1 MQDEHQTDR
10 ILRERLENASVPPPA
25 FVWPG
30 VEREL
35 RKKRRKVIFWWF
47 TFAGVALLGAGWW
60 MYTQPTTPAA
70 VETVVQSGVGIPP
83 GNAAARN
90 HVGPDGQ
97 PLSPTDNAV
106 AHSADAAKAGQN
118 ALPATI
124 GRAFSAKGKIQF
136 SKKVPELDQASVPDH
151 TPVSL
156 ETLVTDNVKPL
167 AMAPVPEKRSVNNRA
182 NTPML
187 PVAIATP
194 EAATK
199 VERLKG
205 VELPENIIKKR
216 QNCYDFDENPNAW
229 LLDVYSGPLMA
240 AKQLD
245 NRSGDLEL
253 EAYRQKRLETES
265 MGWGYQAGVGITRVL
280 NRRYSIGTGLQY
292 QQFTEVMRYEDDLFV
307 QYFTENN
314 GQDTLDAIFGV
325 KTITRYN
332 RFGMLHIPVKLG
344 YEWRS
349 GRKGVQ
355 LKGGA
360 ALNVLFWKKG
370 AILNPDTFH
379 PAPFDSGASSGVEVF
394 NARTGL
400 SLEGSAQFF
409 WHFRRDMRIFAE
421 PYYQAILKPVSTE
434 TYPLQQRYHLIG
446 LRLGVSKIF

>member
-1 MQDEHQTDR
+1 MQNEHQTDR
-10 ILRERLENASVPPPA
+10 ILRERLENAAVPPPA

-47 TFAGVALLGAGWW
+47 TFAGVALMGTGWW
-60 MYTQPTTPAA
+60 MYTQPTPNAA
-70 VETVVQSGVGIPP
+70 DTVVQSSVDTSSGS
-83 GNAAARN
+83 ATARN
-90 HVGPDGQ
+90 QIGLNDQ
-97 PLSPTDNAV
+97 PLSSTDNPV
-106 AHSADAAKAGQN
+106 ALSPDAAKAGHD
-118 ALPATI
+118 ALPVA

-136 SKKVPELDQASVPDH
+136 SKNVPELDQASVPDH

-156 ETLVTDNVKPL
+156 ETVVTDNIKPL
-167 AMAPVPEKRSVNNRA
+167 TVAPVPEKNTVNHRA

-187 PVAIATP
+187 PVHIAAP
-194 EAATK
+194 EATTK
-199 VERLKG
+199 VERLKR
-205 VELPENIIKKR
+205 VELAEKIIKKR

-265 MGWGYQAGVGITRVL
+265 MGWGYQAGVGITRVW

-292 QQFTEVMRYEDDLFV
+292 QQFTEVMRFKDDLFV

-314 GQDTLDAIFGV
+314 GQDTIDAVFGL
-325 KTITRYN
+325 KTITKYN

-370 AILNPDTFH
+370 AILNPDTFN
-379 PAPFDSGASSGVEVF
+379 PAPFNSGTSSGVEVF

-421 PYYQAILKPVSTE
+421 PYYQAILKPISTE

-446 LRLGVSKIF
+446 LRLGVSRIF